1 MEILNHLVDLSDYG
15 IEYTEEDKRIFVQ
28 FQDELINAGYEIK
41 YMNTP
46 VEMTENGLMTAL
58 SNKFN
63 EVSSG
68 YELFKDLTNI
78 FVPENKYNHVF
89 NNIIYIYTLG
99 KLKCIKD
106 NITYFVYTI
115 RIGTDYKFN

>member
-58 SNKFN
+58 SNKFD

-78 FVPENKYNHVF
+78 FVSENKYNHVF

-99 KLKCIKD
+99 ELKCIKD